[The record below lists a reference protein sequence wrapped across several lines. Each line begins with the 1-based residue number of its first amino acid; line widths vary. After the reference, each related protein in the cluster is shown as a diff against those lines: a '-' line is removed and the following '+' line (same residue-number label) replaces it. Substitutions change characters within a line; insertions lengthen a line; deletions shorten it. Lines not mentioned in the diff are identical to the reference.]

1 MFRSDTLFSRF
12 MNVACDILF
21 TGLLWLLCCIPVVTI
36 GASSTAAYYTI
47 SKVVR
52 HRTGYVRKEFFRSFK
67 ANFKQSTQMGLVF
80 TLCAA
85 VIAVDI
91 WYLWTNDNKLNSALF
106 MIMLLISFIVMSL
119 ITYYF
124 PLLSRFDKPNLEMMK
139 LAGVVAFHYLPI
151 TIGIIVVFLIA
162 VIGVY
167 LMPWAILVIPGIYL
181 YFLSYPME
189 HILKKLMPP
198 VEEDSEEAQMWY
210 YQ

>member
-12 MNVACDILF
+12 MNVAFDVLF
-21 TGLLWLLCCIPVVTI
+21 TGLLWLLCCIPIVTI

-52 HRTGYVRKEFFRSFK
+52 HKTGYVHKEFFRSFRS
-67 ANFKQSTQMGLVF
+67 NFKQSTQMGLIF
-80 TLCAA
+80 TLMAA

-91 WYLWTNDNKLNSALF
+91 WYVWTNDSKLNSALF
-106 MIMLLISFIVMSL
+106 MILLLIAFLLISV

-124 PLLSRFDKPNLEMMK
+124 PLLSRFDKSNLEMVK
-139 LAGVVAFHYLPI
+139 CAGIIAFHYLPV
-151 TIGIIVVFLIA
+151 TIGIMVVFFVA

-167 LMPWAILVIPGIYL
+167 LMPWAILVIPGVYL
-181 YFLSYPME
+181 YFLSYPLE
-189 HILKKLMPP
+189 HIITKLMPP